1 MKKTMLAASLVL
13 SLGLASSAFAKD
25 GTVVIEGK
33 ITDQTCIIN
42 NFTSDKD
49 IKVKLPTVKAASLAT
64 ANATSGRTPF
74 KIELTGCKASSTEQR
89 VKAFFLPDAAKVNAE
104 GRLINTG
111 TATNVDVQLLNA
123 DGTTGILAGEN
134 IATQNVTP
142 VNLNGVDTG
151 TLKYN
156 AQYYATAAATAGD
169 VKATVDFNIVY
180 E

>member
-1 MKKTMLAASLVL
+1 MLATSLVL
-13 SLGLASSAFAKD
+13 SLGLTSSAFAKD

-49 IKVKLPTVKAASLAT
+49 IKVKLPTVKKDSLASTGET
-64 ANATSGRTPF
+64 AGRTPF
-74 KIELTGCKASSTEQR
+74 KIELTGCKAASAEQQ

-104 GRLINTG
+104 GRLKNTG
-111 TATNVDVQLLNA
+111 SATNVDVQLLNA

-134 IATQNVTP
+134 ITTQNVTP
-142 VNLNGVDTG
+142 VSLNNAETG
-151 TLKYN
+151 TLQYN
-156 AQYYATAAATAGD
+156 AQYYATGAATAGD